1 MMKDEEIKSE
11 IKSEQVLKVNEAV
24 EAKEMDV
31 EMNDVCMNNQ
41 VDQDH

>member
-1 MMKDEEIKSE
+1 
-11 IKSEQVLKVNEAV
+11 LKVNEAV

-41 VDQDH
+41 IDQDDHTNQQIQDVR